1 MTEATKQLPP
11 PESQKQRWIKYGA
24 NVILASVVVIAL
36 AVVVTYLAQRA
47 KVRLDTTQ
55 AGLYSLKPQ
64 TVNIIKDNKQKI
76 RLVSLYAPIQGA
88 RNDAERRAAE
98 EHANRM
104 GVVADL
110 LREYEYKGKNI
121 SVEIIDPIA
130 SPTKV
135 DDLIKDVTNKYG
147 GEVAKYKEVV
157 DAQPATYTKL
167 NGLVAEQLK
176 KVNALP
182 LEQLIGNE
190 ALQGVGLAI
199 FTVQEFPE
207 VIKSSEAT
215 IKRRLADKPPDYKGV
230 TSSVE
235 RAMDYFSARSATIID
250 NFTKSKD
257 DAKLPEPVRK
267 YMTDSLPTFTE
278 VKKIADE
285 FSAKIKGL
293 GELKLD
299 ELRTKLKEENAILVL
314 GEKDMRSLSFNQV
327 WQRDDEAMRRMRPGE
342 EVRVQAKFSGEQQI
356 SSAILGLS
364 TDKKPKVAFVR
375 SGGPP
380 VTGGGFFQQ
389 GEISFSRFADRLR
402 TYNFEVLEKDL
413 SGQWAMMAQMQQMP
427 TEPEPSDEDIKDAV
441 WVVVPTPSRP
451 NRMGQQPPPIAPK
464 IAAHL
469 KNGGSALV
477 LLYPQGD
484 NLAEAL
490 GEWGIDVE
498 TNVFAAHEASPA
510 AAASAGDVVEDA
522 QRYPFIFVTNTYGD
536 HFLTKPLQSLDM
548 FLPQMMPVKIRQV
561 AGYKT
566 TPLVTLPQGA
576 WGERNAEAMLRG
588 EAVKYEPA
596 KDGAATGDIP
606 GPISVA
612 VASEKENGGG
622 RVVAIGGMQ
631 VAIDGIV
638 SMEDPN
644 LARRDIRV
652 LRFPGN
658 GELVT
663 NSVFWL
669 AKQDPLI
676 AISPAAMEVSRIA
689 PMSTGT
695 LQAWRIGALLIGLPG
710 LVIAAGAYV
719 WFARRD

>member
-1 MTEATKQLPP
+1 MSEASKPVP
-11 PESQKQRWIKYGA
+11 APETQKQRWVKYGA
-24 NVILASVVVIAL
+24 NVVLASVVVVLL
-36 AVVVTYLAQRA
+36 AIVLTYLAQRA
-47 KVRLDTTQ
+47 NARVDTTH

-64 TVNIIKDNKQKI
+64 TVNIIRDNKQKLK
-76 RLVSLYAPIQGA
+76 LVSLYAPVQGA
-88 RNDAERRAAE
+88 RTEAERKAAE
-98 EHANRM
+98 EHATRM
-104 GVVADL
+104 SVVADL
-110 LREYEYKGKNI
+110 LREYEHKGKNI
-121 SVEIIDPIA
+121 SVEIIDPVA

-157 DAQPATYTKL
+157 DSHSKAYEDLKKL
-167 NGLVAEQLK
+167 IGEQLK

-182 LEQLIGNE
+182 LEQLAGNE
-190 ALQGVGLAI
+190 SVQSVGLAI

-207 VIKSSEAT
+207 VLKNSEAT

-230 TSSVE
+230 TTSVE
-235 RAMDYFSARSATIID
+235 RAMEYFSARSGTIID

-257 DAKLPEPVRK
+257 DAKLPEPIRA
-267 YMTDSLPTFTE
+267 YMAESLPTFTE

-285 FSAKIKGL
+285 LSAKIKGL

-327 WQRDDEAMRRMRPGE
+327 WQRDDDAMRRLRPGE

-356 SSAILGLS
+356 TSAILGLS
-364 TDKKPKVAFVR
+364 NDVKPKVAFVR

-389 GEISFSRFADRLR
+389 GEFSRFADRLR
-402 TYNFEVLEKDL
+402 SYNFEVLEKDL
-413 SGQWAMMAQMQQMP
+413 SGQWAMQSQMRQMP

-441 WVVVPTPSRP
+441 WVVLPLPQRP
-451 NRMGQQPPPIAPK
+451 GPMGQAPPIAPRV
-464 IAAHL
+464 AAHL
-469 KNGGSALV
+469 NGGGSALV

-484 NLAEAL
+484 NFADATK
-490 GEWGIDVE
+490 EWGIEAHTDI
-498 TNVFAAHEASPA
+498 FAAHEPA
-510 AAASAGDVVEDA
+510 ATGGGQSLDPVENA
-522 QRYPFIFVTNTYGD
+522 KRYPFIFVTNTYAD
-536 HFLTKPLQSLDM
+536 HFLTRPLQSLDL
-548 FLPQMMPVKIRQV
+548 FLPQVMPLTITHP

-566 TPLVTLPQGA
+566 SPLVTLPEGS
-576 WGERNAEAMLRG
+576 WGERNVDAMMKG
-588 EAVKYEPA
+588 SVKFEPG
-596 KDGAATGDIP
+596 KDGAPGDMP
-606 GPISVA
+606 GPIHVA
-612 VASEKENGGG
+612 AASENEKGGN
-622 RVVAIGGMQ
+622 RLVVIGGLQMA
-631 VAIDGIV
+631 VDDLL
-638 SMEDPN
+638 MLEDPV
-644 LARRDIRV
+644 LAQRDIRV

-689 PMSTGT
+689 PMSNGT

-710 LVIAAGAYV
+710 LVIAAGAFVY
-719 WFARRD
+719 FARRD